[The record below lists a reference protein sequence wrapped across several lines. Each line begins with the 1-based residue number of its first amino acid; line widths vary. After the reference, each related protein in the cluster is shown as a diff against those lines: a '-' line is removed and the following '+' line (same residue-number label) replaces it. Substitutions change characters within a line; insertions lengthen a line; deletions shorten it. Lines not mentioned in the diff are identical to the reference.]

1 MRRTDGA
8 EVCRALRRVFPPPFP
23 IIAATA
29 NAKDPQTL
37 MASAGFSAVL
47 EKPFPAIR
55 LRETLEV
62 TVGLA
67 RAAAAGGGVG
77 GVVGEDS
84 ASLTTA
90 SSSNTTAT
98 SSSSSTSSASSAGT
112 RCSGGG
118 GDRGSGSR

>member
-1 MRRTDGA
+1 M
-8 EVCRALRRVFPPPFP
+8 CRALRRVFPPPFP

-67 RAAAAGGGVG
+67 RAAAAVG